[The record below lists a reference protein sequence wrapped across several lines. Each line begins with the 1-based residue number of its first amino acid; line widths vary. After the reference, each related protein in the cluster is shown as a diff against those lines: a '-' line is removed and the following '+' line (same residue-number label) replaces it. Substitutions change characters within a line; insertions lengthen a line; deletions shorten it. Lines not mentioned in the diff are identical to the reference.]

1 MKYLRFLAILFF
13 DIIDKY
19 IHQKY
24 IIFFFKK
31 RLKKINFFIDVGCHK
46 GTYTDL
52 FNSNYNLKKILM
64 FEPQKEI
71 FPFLKRKYSK
81 FQNIQIFNNAVGD
94 TNKLKRMYINKHD
107 LTSSLKKLDENNF
120 YIKQKK
126 KLFNEKKNQ
135 SLIIKNYLI
144 KCITLSKVIKKYKFN
159 RVDLIKIDTEG
170 YEYEV
175 LKGLGNSIFK
185 INYILI
191 EFHNDKIYSD
201 YDSFKIHAF
210 LKKKNFKL
218 KKTFKFPFTAW
229 EDRVYINKKI

>member
-1 MKYLRFLAILFF
+1 
-13 DIIDKY
+13 
-19 IHQKY
+19 
-24 IIFFFKK
+24 
-31 RLKKINFFIDVGCHK
+31 
-46 GTYTDL
+46 
-52 FNSNYNLKKILM
+52 M

-218 KKTFKFPFTAW
+218 KKIFKFPFTAW
-229 EDRVYINKKI
+229 EDRIYINIKN